1 MISTMDNI
9 NLSLLSRPQ
18 LVHLPLQIVD
28 LLAQPLPQPDQPL
41 HPGQVMHAP
50 PRLEP
55 YDASIDPW
63 NEPVL
68 TQPVTATNPEV
79 RCPVPMHG
87 STCLGGAMN
96 PGATAFYPMV
106 PGAACSLR
114 SGVMCEPS
122 PEPAPGLPHF
132 GAYPQADLT
141 PFTLACQHQACPQE
155 VGGAPT
161 TVNVPIHSMY
171 HNTIPQGH
179 SASPGLVED
188 VRQMRPCGCKCELC
202 DSICV
207 LQRRGHTTHRCLLHK
222 IP

>member
-1 MISTMDNI
+1 MDNI

-18 LVHLPLQIVD
+18 LVHLLLQIVD
-28 LLAQPLPQPDQPL
+28 LLAQPLPQPEQPL
-41 HPGQVMHAP
+41 HPGQAMHAP

-63 NEPVL
+63 NEPEL
-68 TQPVTATNPEV
+68 ALPVTATNPEV
-79 RCPVPMHG
+79 RCPRPMHG
-87 STCLGGAMN
+87 STYLGGALN

-106 PGAACSLR
+106 PGTACSQRL
-114 SGVMCEPS
+114 GVTSEPS

-141 PFTLACQHQACPQE
+141 PFTLASQHQACPQG

-161 TVNVPIHSMY
+161 NANVPIHSMY
-171 HNTIPQGH
+171 HNATPQGH
-179 SASPGLVED
+179 SASPGQVEE
-188 VRQMRPCGCKCELC
+188 VSQMRPCGCKCELC
-202 DSICV
+202 DSLCV

>member
-1 MISTMDNI
+1 MSGAHAWF
-9 NLSLLSRPQ
+9 NLPRRSFESRS
-18 LVHLPLQIVD
+18 H
-28 LLAQPLPQPDQPL
+28 
-41 HPGQVMHAP
+41 
-50 PRLEP
+50 
-55 YDASIDPW
+55 
-63 NEPVL
+63 
-68 TQPVTATNPEV
+68 
-79 RCPVPMHG
+79 
-87 STCLGGAMN
+87 
-96 PGATAFYPMV
+96 TAFYPMV
-106 PGAACSLR
+106 PGTACSQR
-114 SGVMCEPS
+114 SGVTCEPS

-141 PFTLACQHQACPQE
+141 PFTLACQHQACPQG

-161 TVNVPIHSMY
+161 TANVPIHSMY

-179 SASPGLVED
+179 SASPGLVEE

>member
-1 MISTMDNI
+1 MDNI

-18 LVHLPLQIVD
+18 LVHLLLQIVD
-28 LLAQPLPQPDQPL
+28 LLAQPLPQPNQPL

-87 STCLGGAMN
+87 STCLGGALN
-96 PGATAFYPMV
+96 PGATAFYPTV
-106 PGAACSLR
+106 PGATCSLR

>member
-9 NLSLLSRPQ
+9 NLSLMSRPQ
-18 LVHLPLQIVD
+18 LVHLLHQIVD
-28 LLAQPLPQPDQPL
+28 LLAQPLPQPNQPL

-79 RCPVPMHG
+79 RCPMPTHG

-106 PGAACSLR
+106 PGATCSLR

-179 SASPGLVED
+179 STSPGLVED
-188 VRQMRPCGCKCELC
+188 VRQTRPCGCKCELC